1 MNGKNRFF
9 IRHNKIKKSSRRNEK
24 PGVSR
29 PDSVS
34 GDKQVKRK

>member
-24 PGVSR
+24 PGLPR
-29 PDSVS
+29 PGSVS
-34 GDKQVKRK
+34 GNKQVKHK